1 MEQVSQATDNENS
14 LLRSQVE
21 RLQIELKEYRKRLS
35 WVGSGNSLSA
45 TPGLYNGTANTKRNY
60 PSLNNEFTF
69 QFPKF
74 GDLGNSQHFNSDKG
88 VSAPSQKPSAS
99 LSTASQPKVTG
110 LAGRNY
116 MQGGPLPGGFATAA
130 RKLPANAQRPPHSHA
145 GISNTSSNSAN
156 SRHSTNSPQMANTN
170 YPFQNGST
178 FSNSPSSCSESH
190 NGHISSMATS
200 PEPMADSPSGK
211 NNTPSNSKNGEQISD
226 NREQAFYSKL
236 GEACGWAD
244 DPIPAAMTRTSEQSQ
259 TSPQKTTTEDLPGF
273 DWLAQQNGGQF
284 DPTLF
289 SDYRDPQDAILAQ
302 DLNGFFDDAYPF
314 LGTPYSDLSFADITA
329 APKTDLIGQT
339 DSAANADDEVV
350 PGEDRSQM
358 LSCTKIW
365 SVLDIPFAHF
375 KQTQLT
381 SLSRD
386 RLQSMDKFR
395 NGEIDVDNL
404 CSELRT
410 KARCS
415 EGGVV
420 VDQKDVEDIVT
431 RAK

>member
-1 MEQVSQATDNENS
+1 
-14 LLRSQVE
+14 
-21 RLQIELKEYRKRLS
+21 
-35 WVGSGNSLSA
+35 
-45 TPGLYNGTANTKRNY
+45 
-60 PSLNNEFTF
+60 
-69 QFPKF
+69 
-74 GDLGNSQHFNSDKG
+74 
-88 VSAPSQKPSAS
+88 
-99 LSTASQPKVTG
+99 
-110 LAGRNY
+110 
-116 MQGGPLPGGFATAA
+116 
-130 RKLPANAQRPPHSHA
+130 
-145 GISNTSSNSAN
+145 
-156 SRHSTNSPQMANTN
+156 
-170 YPFQNGST
+170 
-178 FSNSPSSCSESH
+178 
-190 NGHISSMATS
+190 MATS